1 MQQKSLVDCLI
12 SEKTKKE
19 NLFVMKNLKK
29 LVCLLCA
36 AVMCL
41 SLIPFAG
48 CDSKSGDAD
57 KVMTLSLNPEV
68 EFILDGNDKVISV
81 NALNEEGNLIISATA
96 FKDIE
101 GKDASTAAKLFLQVS
116 NENGFLVKGN
126 AKYGENEIEIS
137 ISGESVQKLY
147 DKVKE
152 NAEKYLDDEKISAKI
167 DELETITR
175 AELEELLE
183 ECLPYLEEA
192 EIKAMEYKELL
203 KELANS
209 RKETAEFYSQEL
221 KNAYYQ
227 AKAFALEKAE
237 LETLK
242 NKANE
247 GFQLAISVA
256 NSAYVKVVDEIEQT
270 RLTMLVNEGSPYQV
284 ALKNF
289 MEKKAEFLN
298 YRNYIASLEQTEVT
312 QEQLDRLDNIKKA
325 LDDAE
330 NVLVEAGK
338 TANAVLDGL
347 KANVENAYNLVIS
360 ALETASIKVND
371 CLNDISVAQ
380 KTAINDFTTEFENDY
395 STFKTNAVNSWNNMR
410 TALEKGYQPE

>member
-1 MQQKSLVDCLI
+1 
-12 SEKTKKE
+12 
-19 NLFVMKNLKK
+19 MKNLKK
-29 LVCLLCA
+29 LVCLLCSV
-36 AVMCL
+36 VMCL

-48 CDSKSGDAD
+48 CDSKSGEAD
-57 KVMTLSLNPEV
+57 KVMMLSLNPEV

-101 GKDASTAAKLFLQVS
+101 GKDAAIAAELFLQVS
-116 NENGFLVKGN
+116 NKNGFLVKGN
-126 AKYGENEIEIS
+126 ANYGENEIEIS

-152 NAEKYLDDEKISAKI
+152 KAEKYLDDEKISAKI
-167 DELETITR
+167 DELEKITKE
-175 AELEELLE
+175 ELEELVA
-183 ECLPYLEEA
+183 ECAPYLEKA

-203 KELANS
+203 KELADS

-256 NSAYVKVVDEIEQT
+256 NSAYFKAVEDIEKT
-270 RLTMLVNEGSPYQV
+270 RLKILVNEDSSYQV

-289 MEKKAEFLN
+289 MDKKTEFLN
-298 YRNYIASLEQTEVT
+298 YRNYIASLDQTEVT
-312 QEQLDRLDNIKKA
+312 QEQLAKLDTIKSV
-325 LDDAE
+325 LDTAE
-330 NVLVEAGK
+330 K
-338 TANAVLDGL
+338 TLIESGESANAVLDGL
-347 KANVENAYNLVIS
+347 KAGVETAHNLVIS

-371 CLNDISVAQ
+371 YLNDISVAQ

>member
-19 NLFVMKNLKK
+19 NLFVMKNFKK

-36 AVMCL
+36 AVICL

-101 GKDASTAAKLFLQVS
+101 GKDAATAAKLFLQVS

-126 AKYGENEIEIS
+126 ANYGENEIEIS

-152 NAEKYLDDEKISAKI
+152 NAKNYLSKENISAKI
-167 DELETITR
+167 DELEKITKE
-175 AELEELLE
+175 ELEELVA
-183 ECLPYLEEA
+183 ECAPYLEKV

-247 GFQLAISVA
+247 GFNLRLVL
-256 NSAYVKVVDEIEQT
+256 QT
-270 RLTMLVNEGSPYQV
+270 VLT
-284 ALKNF
+284 LK
-289 MEKKAEFLN
+289 
-298 YRNYIASLEQTEVT
+298 
-312 QEQLDRLDNIKKA
+312 
-325 LDDAE
+325 
-330 NVLVEAGK
+330 
-338 TANAVLDGL
+338 
-347 KANVENAYNLVIS
+347 
-360 ALETASIKVND
+360 
-371 CLNDISVAQ
+371 
-380 KTAINDFTTEFENDY
+380 
-395 STFKTNAVNSWNNMR
+395 
-410 TALEKGYQPE
+410 

>member
-1 MQQKSLVDCLI
+1 
-12 SEKTKKE
+12 
-19 NLFVMKNLKK
+19 MKNLKK

-101 GKDASTAAKLFLQVS
+101 GKDAATAAKLFLQVS

-126 AKYGENEIEIS
+126 ANYGENEIEIS

-152 NAEKYLDDEKISAKI
+152 NAKNYLSKENISAKI
-167 DELETITR
+167 DKLETITR

-183 ECLPYLEEA
+183 ECSPYLEEA

-256 NSAYVKVVDEIEQT
+256 NSAYVKVVDEIEQK
-270 RLTMLVNEGSPYQV
+270 RLEVLVNENSQYQV

-298 YRNYIASLEQTEVT
+298 YRNYIAGLEQTKVT

-325 LDDAE
+325 LDVAE
-330 NVLVEAGK
+330 NALIKAGEN
-338 TANAVLDGL
+338 ANAVLDGL
-347 KANVENAYNLVIS
+347 KANVEKAYNLVIS